1 MGSTMAS
8 FALISVLL
16 PEIILVLLGFVLLAL
31 DVFLPKRNRALL
43 GWVTVTGLAAS
54 AVAGVMLST
63 VSSGDPLV
71 WGGMLRLD
79 AAARVFRILF
89 LTGAAITALLSVE
102 EDSLCTQG
110 EFYFLL
116 VISTLGLTL
125 LASSAD
131 LIMVYLSLE
140 MASIPLYILAGFKFR
155 DSRSVEAGLKYML
168 YGAVASAIMLF
179 GFTFLYGFSGTT
191 QLYLISA
198 AIQNGQVPVLATA
211 AAGMLI
217 LVGLGFKISAVP
229 FHFWAPDVYE
239 GAPTTVAGF
248 LSTVSKAGGFAVL
261 LRLGVTVFPIL
272 SVYSAYLIAAMAV
285 ASMLVGNL
293 LALNQKNFKR
303 FLAYSSIAQAG
314 YILVGV
320 AARSDLGSAGV
331 IYYLMAYLVTNLV
344 AFGIA
349 FIIEHITGSNEIHGL
364 AGLSQRRPFLG
375 FALLISLLSLGGIP
389 PFAGFIGK
397 LLVFSAGVQSGLAWL
412 VVIAVLNSVIS
423 LYYYLNVLKVA
434 FLDKSRENTPVQ
446 AKSISWR
453 LAFLLCLIGILVLG
467 VVMAP
472 WFGWS
477 MTAASSLNLY

>member
-1 MGSTMAS
+1 MGTPVGLV
-8 FALISVLL
+8 ALLVVLL
-16 PEIILVLLGFVLLAL
+16 PELILVILAFLLLVLDLGSK
-31 DVFLPKRNRALL
+31 KRNPAAL
-43 GWVTVTGLAAS
+43 GWVTVAGL
-54 AVAGVMLST
+54 T
-63 VSSGDPLV
+63 VSALTSFIFPASLSSEPLV

-79 AAARVFRILF
+79 AAAQVFRVLF
-89 LTGAAITALLSVE
+89 LVGAAITAWLSIEE
-102 EDSLCTQG
+102 EDISTKG

-116 VISTLGLTL
+116 VIATLGLTL

-131 LIMVYLSLE
+131 LIMVFLSLE
-140 MASIPLYILAGFKFR
+140 MASIPLYILAGFYYR
-155 DSRSVEAGLKYML
+155 DTRSVEAGLKYML
-168 YGAVASAIMLF
+168 YGAIASAIMVF
-179 GFTFLYGFSGTT
+179 GFTYLYGFSGTT

-198 AIQNGQVPVLATA
+198 AIQNEHIPALATTTA
-211 AAGMLI
+211 AVLI
-217 LVGLGFKISAVP
+217 LVGLGYKISAVP

-239 GAPTTVAGF
+239 GAPTVIAGF

-261 LRLGVTVFPIL
+261 LRLGVTIFPVL
-272 SVYSAYLIAAMAV
+272 SAYSVYLIAAMAV

-320 AARSDLGSAGV
+320 AASSNLGTGGV

-344 AFGIA
+344 AFAIA
-349 FIIEHITGSNEIHGL
+349 FIVARVTSSDEISGL

-397 LLVFSAGVQSGLAWL
+397 LLVFSAGIQSGMVWL
-412 VVIAVLNSVIS
+412 VVIAVMNSVLS

-434 FLDKSRENTPVQ
+434 FLNKPREDSPIQ

-453 LAFLLCLIGILVLG
+453 LAFLICLIGIVLLG
-467 VVMAP
+467 VILLP
-472 WFGWS
+472 WYGWALS
-477 MTAASSLNLY
+477 AASSLALY